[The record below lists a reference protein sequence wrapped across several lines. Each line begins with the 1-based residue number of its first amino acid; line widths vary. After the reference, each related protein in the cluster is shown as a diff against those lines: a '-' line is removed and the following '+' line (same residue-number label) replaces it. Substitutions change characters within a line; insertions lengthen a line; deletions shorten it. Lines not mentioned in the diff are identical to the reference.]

1 MTASAT
7 RTIVDGTGRAL
18 VLGGELGRGGEGA
31 VYAVATQPDIVAK
44 LYHQP
49 PAAAK
54 AAKLAAM
61 AALGTERLLR
71 LTAWP
76 VGTLHRE
83 AGGPVAGLLMPRI
96 EGHQAIHTL
105 YSPKSRLTAFPQ
117 AGWPFLV
124 HAAANAARAFA
135 AIHEHGHVIG
145 DVNHGNLV
153 VSPQATVKLIDCD
166 SFQIAAGDL
175 LYRCEVG
182 VATHTPPEL
191 QGKSFREVTR
201 TPNHDAFGLA
211 VIIFQL
217 LFMGRH
223 PFSGAYSGPGEM
235 PLERS
240 ISEFRFAY
248 SKHAADYQM
257 HAPPATPAL
266 VTVSPE
272 VATLFERAFAAE
284 GATVGRPTPQEWVPA
299 LTALGSSLTQCR
311 QSRAHHYLKTLPACP
326 WCPIE
331 RKAGV
336 LLFGLASYDVK
347 EAQSGFDLQ
356 AVWAQIA
363 AVGPAPHYPR
373 FLHGHHRHAGA
384 GSETRCDGGWL

>member
-1 MTASAT
+1 MIARAT
-7 RTIVDGTGRAL
+7 QTITDSSGRPIA
-18 VLGGELGRGGEGA
+18 LGGEIGRGGEGA
-31 VYAVATQPDIVAK
+31 VYARGG
-44 LYHQP
+44 
-49 PAAAK
+49 PARGGGEALPRAAERRRK

-61 AALGTERLLR
+61 AALGSERLLR

-166 SFQIAAGDL
+166 SFQIAAGDQL
-175 LYRCEVG
+175 FRCEVG

-201 TPNHDAFGLA
+201 TTNHDAFGLA
-211 VIIFQL
+211 VIVFQL

-257 HAPPATPAL
+257 RPPPATPAL
-266 VTVSPE
+266 ATVSPE
-272 VATLFERAFAAE
+272 VAALFERAFGDAGADG
-284 GATVGRPTPQEWVPA
+284 GATVA
-299 LTALGSSLTQCR
+299 
-311 QSRAHHYLKTLPACP
+311 
-326 WCPIE
+326 
-331 RKAGV
+331 AGV
-336 LLFGLASYDVK
+336 GACLDHARRVAD
-347 EAQSGFDLQ
+347 
-356 AVWAQIA
+356 AVSREQ
-363 AVGPAPHYPR
+363 GAPVPQGTGR
-373 FLHGHHRHAGA
+373 VPLVPDRGAGA
-384 GSETRCDGGWL
+384 GGRSSASPPTICTPTT